1 MTATAVSHVGRN
13 VHDVSEGGWAAAR
26 LWADTV
32 VRRGWRALVVLGIL
46 AGVTAA
52 LAMAAL
58 AGARRT
64 DTALARLRTDTNA
77 ADAIVFAS
85 QAGVPHPDWSKL
97 RARPE
102 VADLAVW
109 DLMFGNQDGQPG
121 GLLFLS
127 NDGAWGDTLTK
138 PDLSEGRMWDP
149 SAPDEV
155 IVTPVIASFA
165 PVGSTFTF
173 QPFTSDQ
180 PENAESPTGPVVTFH
195 VVGVGTTVNRFLF
208 TDGQI
213 FVGPGFAAKYGSQVQ
228 LLENADVRLRHG
240 SADIPALQRDVNEFV
255 HAGTPVLDLNAVT
268 RRVDTSIGVERT
280 ALFVLAAAV
289 AIAGGFL
296 VAQALG
302 RSAGR
307 IGEDALALRTL
318 GMSRR
323 EMVAATVY
331 AHALV
336 AAVAL
341 VVAAGGAIIASRFFP
356 VGLGRQIDPNV
367 GTHADLAVVVPGML
381 LVVAAVLGGSA
392 LAARRAS
399 GGTRSQV
406 LDQSMLAGVIRS
418 VSPVTVGVGAGMA
431 LEPGAG
437 RSRVPVRPALLGA
450 IVGVV
455 GVVGTLT
462 IEHSVTDALAH
473 PERAGVTWDAQLD
486 PLTNDYGSKG
496 LSPDLL
502 AKVAAAVPPGTG
514 ITEAARPVGAG
525 RTASAYRRSRWC
537 RSAPRPTA
545 PALTVISGRAPTRDS
560 EAAIGPKTAAD
571 LGVGIGDTVSVGDAK
586 LPVTIVG
593 EALFP
598 NDVHSEFD
606 EGFWLTPTTFE
617 RVLPAFD
624 PAQVFTGPQRGIFLK
639 FPAGSDVSTVIAN
652 TDQALAGQVNG
663 VSPAEIPV
671 ELTNLRNVRDLPVVL
686 AVFLALLAMAAVS
699 HVLVSSSHRR
709 GHDLAVLRAIGLT
722 RRSSRLAV
730 NAQASVIAVVG
741 LLLGIPLG
749 IVFGR
754 LGWRLVADRVPLQD
768 VAPMPALALVLVVP
782 IALAV
787 LNALAIWPA
796 RTVAQLRPAATLRE
810 E

>member
-1 MTATAVSHVGRN
+1 MRQ
-13 VHDVSEGGWAAAR
+13 GGWSAAR
-26 LWADTV
+26 LWASTV
-32 VRRGWRALVVLGIL
+32 IRRGWKALVVLGIL
-46 AGVTAA
+46 AGVTGA
-52 LAMAAL
+52 LAMAAF

-64 DTALARLRTDTNA
+64 DTALARLRADTNA

-85 QAGVPHPDWSKL
+85 QTGVPHPDWSKL

-102 VADLAVW
+102 VTDLAVW

-127 NDGAWGDTLTK
+127 HDGAWGDTLTK
-138 PDLSEGRMWDP
+138 PDISEGRTWDP

-155 IVTPVIASFA
+155 IVTPAIAPFA

-180 PENAESPTGPVVTFH
+180 PESAQSPTGPVVTFH

-213 FVGPGFAAKYGSQVQ
+213 FVGPGFAAKYGSQLQ
-228 LLENADVRLRHG
+228 LLENADVRLRNG
-240 SADIPALQRDVNEFV
+240 SADVPALQRDVNEFV

-280 ALFVLAAAV
+280 SLLVLAAAV

-336 AAVAL
+336 AVAAL
-341 VVAAGGAIIASRFFP
+341 IVAAGGAIAASRFFP

-367 GTHADLAVVVPGML
+367 GTHADLAVVVPGTM
-381 LVVAAVLGGSA
+381 LVVAAVLVGSA

-399 GGTRSQV
+399 QAARLQV
-406 LDQSMLAGVIRS
+406 LNPSRLAAAIRS
-418 VSPVTVGVGAGMA
+418 ASPVTVGVGAGMA

-437 RSRVPVRPALLGA
+437 RSRVSVRPALLGA

-486 PLTNDYGSKG
+486 PLTTDYGSNG

-514 ITEAARPVGAG
+514 ITEGARLLVPVDGVG
-525 RTASAYRRSRWC
+525 V
-537 RSAPRPTA
+537 PTLEMVPFGTTPAA
-545 PALTVISGRAPTRDS
+545 PALTLISGRAPTRDS

-571 LGVGIGDTVSVGDAK
+571 LGVGIGDTVTVGDAK

-606 EGFWLTPTTFE
+606 EGFWLTPAAFE

-624 PAQVFTGPQRGIFLK
+624 PAQVFTGPQRGLFLK
-639 FPAGSDVSTVIAN
+639 FPPGTDVTAAI
-652 TDQALAGQVNG
+652 TDLNQALAGTING
-663 VSPAEIPV
+663 VGPGDVPV
-671 ELTNLRNVRDLPVVL
+671 ELTNLRNVRSLPIVL

-709 GHDLAVLRAIGLT
+709 GHDLAVLRAIGMT

-730 NAQASVIAVVG
+730 NAQASVIAAVG

-749 IVFGR
+749 IVSGR
-754 LGWRLVADRVPLQD
+754 VGWRLVAERVPLQD
-768 VAPMPALALVLVVP
+768 VGPMPALALVLVVP
-782 IALAV
+782 IALV
-787 LNALAIWPA
+787 LLNTLAIWPA
-796 RTVAQLRPAATLRE
+796 RTVAQLRPAEVLRDE
-810 E
+810 

>member
-1 MTATAVSHVGRN
+1 
-13 VHDVSEGGWAAAR
+13 
-26 LWADTV
+26 
-32 VRRGWRALVVLGIL
+32 VVLGIL

-180 PENAESPTGPVVTFH
+180 PENAQSPTGPVVTFH

-228 LLENADVRLRHG
+228 LAENADVRLRSG

-280 ALFVLAAAV
+280 SLLVLAAAV

-323 EMVAATVY
+323 AMVAATVY

-336 AAVAL
+336 AAVAV

-356 VGLGRQIDPNV
+356 VGLGRQIDPDV
-367 GTHADLAVVVPGML
+367 GTHADLAVVVPGT
-381 LVVAAVLGGSA
+381 LVVVATVLVGSA

-399 GGTRSQV
+399 GDLRSPV
-406 LDQSMLAGVIRS
+406 LDQSTLAGVIRS

-450 IVGVV
+450 IVGVL

-462 IEHSVTDALAH
+462 IEHSVSDALAH

-486 PLTNDYGSKG
+486 PLTTDYGSKG

-514 ITEAARPVGAG
+514 ITEAARQLVPVNGVG
-525 RTASAYRRSRWC
+525 VPTLEMV
-537 RSAPRPTA
+537 PFGTTPTA

-571 LGVGIGDTVSVGDAK
+571 LGVGIGDTVGVGDAK

-606 EGFWLTPTTFE
+606 QGLWLTPTTFE

-639 FPAGSDVSTVIAN
+639 FPAGSDVSTAIAN

-663 VSPAEIPV
+663 IGPAEIPV

-782 IALAV
+782 VALAV